1 MKQQDLADLKQL
13 IDFLKEHQVAEFD
26 LDRGDLKI
34 RLKFNQ
40 PGGSPAGL
48 GELARWMGPAP
59 PAVARAAAPH
69 PAGTAPAAAEEA
81 DPNAGLHVVK
91 SPIVGTYYGSPSP
104 GASAFVSPGDHV
116 DKGQAS
122 VPSSGEA
129 TYVVLRP
136 GGKNERDRGQDAR
149 CDASAPKNEMNERTA
164 CTSIAI
170 HERMNGLELRM
181 GDCRLRDGRKRV
193 VVGEGDKVRD
203 EVRDELGGRRDEY
216 RGAWIVCVAS
226 DPVLLFAELAAV
238 LLKSCPCQ

>member
-48 GELARWMGPAP
+48 GELARLIGSAP
-59 PAVARAAAPH
+59 PAVAKAAAAH

-116 DKGQAS
+116 DKGQ
-122 VPSSGEA
+122 VICIVEA
-129 TYVVLRP
+129 MKL
-136 GGKNERDRGQDAR
+136 
-149 CDASAPKNEMNERTA
+149 MNEIESDATGEIVK
-164 CTSIAI
+164 CFVT
-170 HERMNGLELRM
+170 NGQPIEFGQPLFSV
-181 GDCRLRDGRKRV
+181 RLG
-193 VVGEGDKVRD
+193 
-203 EVRDELGGRRDEY
+203 
-216 RGAWIVCVAS
+216 
-226 DPVLLFAELAAV
+226 
-238 LLKSCPCQ
+238 